1 MTETFDMNAPASALW
16 LEHDI
21 MTGDVIGEP
30 TKSFQRLSDAVRF
43 VMEELHP
50 SMRHTAKITTDSVS
64 LTSDEIEACY
74 QRLSGKSA
82 TKSERG

>member
-1 MTETFDMNAPASALW
+1 MTETFDMDAPANALW

-30 TKSFQRLSDAVRF
+30 TKSFQRLRDAVSF

-50 SMRHTAKITTDSVS
+50 SMRHNAWITAHGGS
-64 LTSDEIEACY
+64 LTIDEIEVFY
-74 QRLSGKSA
+74 QRLSAQSA
-82 TKSERG
+82 TTNDRS